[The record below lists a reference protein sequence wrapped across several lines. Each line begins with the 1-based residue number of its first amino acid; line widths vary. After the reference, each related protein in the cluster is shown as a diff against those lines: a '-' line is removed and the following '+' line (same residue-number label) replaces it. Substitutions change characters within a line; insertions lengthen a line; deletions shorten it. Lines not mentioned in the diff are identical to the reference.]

1 MFSHLSFNCVLLL
14 LLLLPT
20 RSLEDEY
27 IVEVGRNAYLPCSY
41 TPTSP
46 GHLIPVCWGKEACPV
61 FGCGTKVLSIDETNV
76 TYRASSRYWLR
87 GNFHKGDV
95 SLTIENVT
103 LADSGTY
110 CCRIEVPGLMN
121 DKKFDRKLVIKPV
134 AKVIPSPTLQR
145 HVTVAFPRMPTTS
158 GGYDSETQTLGI
170 LQDKNQTQI
179 STLANEL
186 QDPGASTRI
195 AVYIGAGISAGL
207 ALALIFGALLFKWY
221 SHRKE
226 KLQNSRLIS
235 FANLQPSGLENAVA
249 AGMRSEENIYI
260 IEENVYEMEDPNEY
274 YCSIQQKYLR
284 PTSPFGERTG
294 AVFFTEGEA
303 VTGTQILLPGGKKAE
318 VSSQLSCQHQIFN
331 GNTASPPLHVKN
343 ESTTRAYCCLK
354 TAAPQAMTKLLPC
367 CMQKTLI
374 ARATGSLFVSRSH
387 FGSLVV

>member
-20 RSLEDEY
+20 RSLEDAY
-27 IVEVGRNAYLPCSY
+27 VVEVGRNAYLPCSY
-41 TPTSP
+41 TPISP
-46 GHLIPVCWGKEACPV
+46 GHLIPVCWGKEACPML
-61 FGCGTKVLSIDETNV
+61 GCGTKVLSIDERNV
-76 TYRASSRYWLR
+76 TYQASSRYWLK

-121 DKKFDRKLVIKPV
+121 DIKFDLKLVIKP
-134 AKVIPSPTLQR
+134 AKVTPAPTLQR

-158 GGYDSETQTLGI
+158 GGHDSAETQTLGI
-170 LQDKNQTQI
+170 LHDKNQTQI

-207 ALALIFGALLFKWY
+207 ALTFIFGALLFKWY

-235 FANLQPSGLENAVA
+235 FANLPPPSGLENAVA
-249 AGMRSEENIYI
+249 AGMRSEENIYT

-274 YCSIQQKYLR
+274 YCSIQQ
-284 PTSPFGERTG
+284 
-294 AVFFTEGEA
+294 
-303 VTGTQILLPGGKKAE
+303 
-318 VSSQLSCQHQIFN
+318 
-331 GNTASPPLHVKN
+331 
-343 ESTTRAYCCLK
+343 
-354 TAAPQAMTKLLPC
+354 
-367 CMQKTLI
+367 
-374 ARATGSLFVSRSH
+374 
-387 FGSLVV
+387 